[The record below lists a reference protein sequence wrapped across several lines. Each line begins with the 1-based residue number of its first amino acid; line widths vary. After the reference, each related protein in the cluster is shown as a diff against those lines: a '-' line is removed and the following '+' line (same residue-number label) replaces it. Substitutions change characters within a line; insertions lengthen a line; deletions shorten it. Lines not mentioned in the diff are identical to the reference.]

1 MKSMNKNPSFAYTSM
16 IIEDANCTHE
26 LERLN
31 EKFVEKLCRD
41 MAKCDKFYSLHLAQ
55 VEIKLRKLT
64 YNIFIYMDLQ

>member
-31 EKFVEKLCRD
+31 EKFIEKLCRD
-41 MAKCDKFYSLHLAQ
+41 MSKCDKFYSLHLA
-55 VEIKLRKLT
+55 
-64 YNIFIYMDLQ
+64 